1 MTGRRWISRAG
12 VAIALAASIALA
24 GCGGSSPS
32 SAYAPAGSQRPVTHV
47 VVAGETVYHIANE
60 YGVSVGR
67 LMAANG
73 LSDPRELRVGQV
85 LTIPG
90 AYRAASIG
98 TASSGVH
105 PYTGERASR
114 QFQWPVSQ
122 GVVSSG
128 FGIRNGAMHDGV
140 DIAAPAG
147 TPVYAADSG
156 VVIFSGTLHGY
167 GNTVIIRHD
176 DDYATVYAPQ
186 RAQPGQRRQ
195 SGRAR
200 TGNRGDRALRAH
212 HRRESPLRGAPRQ
225 RRQRPARLSARAR
238 ILRRNQLCRGRRQ
251 LVSLTVARGD
261 CPKPVRWNQR

>member
-1 MTGRRWISRAG
+1 MAGRRWISRAG
-12 VAIALAASIALA
+12 VAIAFAASIALA

-67 LMAANG
+67 LMMANG

-85 LTIPG
+85 LAIPG

-98 TASSGVH
+98 TAPSGVH

-128 FGIRNGAMHDGV
+128 FGIRNGAMHEGV

-156 VVIFSGTLHGY
+156 VVIFSGALHGY
-167 GNTVIIRHD
+167 GNTVIVRHD
-176 DDYATVYAPQ
+176 DDYATVYAHNE
-186 RAQPGQRRQ
+186 RNLV
-195 SGRAR
+195 SE
-200 TGNRGDRALRAH
+200 GNR
-212 HRRESPLRGAPRQ
+212 
-225 RRQRPARLSARAR
+225 
-238 ILRRNQLCRGRRQ
+238 
-251 LVSLTVARGD
+251 VARGQEIGEIGRSGRTTGANLHFE
-261 CPKPVRWNQR
+261 VRHDNVAKDPLAYLPEPTSSGAISFAAAGGS

>member
-1 MTGRRWISRAG
+1 
-12 VAIALAASIALA
+12 
-24 GCGGSSPS
+24 
-32 SAYAPAGSQRPVTHV
+32 
-47 VVAGETVYHIANE
+47 
-60 YGVSVGR
+60 
-67 LMAANG
+67 MAANG
-73 LSDPRELRVGQV
+73 IGDPRELRVGQV

-90 AYRAASIG
+90 AYRAALIG
-98 TASSGVH
+98 TVSRGVH

-176 DDYATVYAPQ
+176 DDYATVYGHNE
-186 RAQPGQRRQ
+186 RNLV
-195 SGRAR
+195 SE
-200 TGNRGDRALRAH
+200 GNR
-212 HRRESPLRGAPRQ
+212 
-225 RRQRPARLSARAR
+225 
-238 ILRRNQLCRGRRQ
+238 
-251 LVSLTVARGD
+251 VARGQQIGEIGRSGRTTGANLHFE
-261 CPKPVRWNQR
+261 VRRGNVAKDPLAYLPEPTSSDGISFAEAGGS

>member
-1 MTGRRWISRAG
+1 
-12 VAIALAASIALA
+12 VAIALALSLALA
-24 GCGGSSPS
+24 GCGGGAPS
-32 SAYAPAGSQRPVTHV
+32 STYLPVGSRQPVTHL
-47 VVAGETVYHIANE
+47 VASGETLYRIATEYH
-60 YGVSVGR
+60 VSVGR
-67 LMAANG
+67 LMTANG

-105 PYTGERASR
+105 PYTGERESR
-114 QFQWPVSQ
+114 QFQWPVAQ

-147 TPVYAADSG
+147 TPVYAADGG

-176 DDYATVYAPQ
+176 DDYATIY
-186 RAQPGQRRQ
+186 GH
-195 SGRAR
+195 
-200 TGNRGDRALRAH
+200 N
-212 HRRESPLRGAPRQ
+212 E
-225 RRQRPARLSARAR
+225 
-238 ILRRNQLCRGRRQ
+238 RN
-251 LVSLTVARGD
+251 LVSEGVRVARGQQIGVIGRSGRTTGANLHFEVRRD
-261 CPKPVRWNQR
+261 NVAYDPLALLPVADERVAFGD